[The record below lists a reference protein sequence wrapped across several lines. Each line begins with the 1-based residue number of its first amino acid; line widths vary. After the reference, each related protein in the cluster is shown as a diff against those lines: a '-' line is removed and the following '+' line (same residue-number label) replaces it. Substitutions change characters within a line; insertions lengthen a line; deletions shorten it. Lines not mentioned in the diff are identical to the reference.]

1 MYDDTPPR
9 LSNQYY
15 NPFYPFPTKTN
26 RSDLQFQTVDVFLI
40 TLKKFHVDKR
50 SLTLGGENG
59 LTLGAENALTWG

>member
-40 TLKKFHVDKR
+40 TEKKFYYSHKSQIEIEFKSDFFRASEFGV
-50 SLTLGGENG
+50 S
-59 LTLGAENALTWG
+59 